1 MKQTMN
7 IYKKQHIFK
16 INNLHALQ
24 ILLNYR
30 GSNYEEAIQIM
41 KKKLSMLTVAVAATF
56 GLVACGTSENNDST
70 KVKVGMMTDSGTI
83 DDKSFNQGTWNGI
96 KRYESEKGTIVSQY
110 IQPTGESTQDYLE
123 AANNLIAAGN
133 EMIVAPGFKFEEAI
147 GQLQSENP
155 DLKFV
160 IIDGQPIVGYE
171 GTGDN
176 KIAIYEEA
184 ENTVSIYFAEQEAGF
199 LAGVAAAL
207 ETKTGKVGF
216 IGGVILPAVQKF
228 GYGFVMG
235 VAYANA
241 NLGTTVEVADYL
253 YNGTFDDVT
262 GGQAQ
267 AGGMYDKGIDVIFV
281 AAGGVGNGVISEA
294 KQRAEAGEE
303 VYVIGVDVDQYDEGI
318 ISDGSSVILT
328 SAIKRID
335 NAAYDKIDELVNGE
349 FVGGQVITMDSKN
362 DGVGLPEENPNLSE
376 ETQTQTDNVFALIKE
391 GTLVIPTELAD
402 VEKMLEELNFDASHL
417 NLEGK

>member
-1 MKQTMN
+1 MKLAID
-7 IYKKQHIFK
+7 IYKIQQKFQTS
-16 INNLHALQ
+16 NLHELK
-24 ILLNYR
+24 ILLNYSC
-30 GSNYEEAIQIM
+30 SNYEEAIQIM

-123 AANNLIAAGN
+123 AASNLIAAGN
-133 EMIVAPGFKFEEAI
+133 EMIVAPGFKFEKAI

-160 IIDGQPIVGYE
+160 LIDGQP
-171 GTGDN
+171 TGGVAD
-176 KIAIYEEA
+176 
-184 ENTVSIYFAEQEAGF
+184 NTVSIYFAEQEAGF

-216 IGGVILPAVQKF
+216 IGGMILPAVQKF

>member
-123 AANNLIAAGN
+123 AASNLIAAGN

-160 IIDGQPIVGYE
+160 LIDGQP
-171 GTGDN
+171 TGGVAD
-176 KIAIYEEA
+176 
-184 ENTVSIYFAEQEAGF
+184 NTVSIYFAEQEAGF

-216 IGGVILPAVQKF
+216 IGGMILPAVQKF